1 MTRTHCPWCSKAIR
15 TVRDWDHAL
24 EEDQS
29 IACICEYCERP
40 ILKATVRE
48 AMRALELRWADRLN
62 AVAREFV
69 SVENKFA
76 MNGAYASAAE
86 QAAYRHG
93 IERSA
98 WLIRNRPDEEE

>member
-1 MTRTHCPWCSKAIR
+1 MKPQPGVRKMTESSRAR
-15 TVRDWDHAL
+15 VEAERD
-24 EEDQS
+24 
-29 IACICEYCERP
+29 
-40 ILKATVRE
+40 
-48 AMRALELRWADRLN
+48 AMRALELRWADRLD

-98 WLIRNRPDEEE
+98 WLIRNRPDEGE